1 LLSTSFSVHSRKKE
15 LMPPLEL
22 LFVYRLKPGSTGGIR
37 IFSIRK
43 PPAVK

>member
-22 LFVYRLKPGSTGGIR
+22 LFVYRLSKCITLALLAG
-37 IFSIRK
+37 
-43 PPAVK
+43 